1 MKVGET
7 TVISSDNQK
16 SAVPRESSFH
26 LQGCSL
32 ASFQYCCVSG
42 DREVGGEGETPER
55 LMGGAV
61 RTRTLIDEGCH
72 PLWGG
77 FPQAIGVH
85 LGGASKVVDP
95 RSPYQIS

>member
-77 FPQAIGVH
+77 VPPSNW
-85 LGGASKVVDP
+85 GASWGCFQG
-95 RSPYQIS
+95 R